1 MEAQASGEGGAAGPT
16 GCGRCRRAGIFGRSA
31 DTLPGAPRDNGQLC
45 DPGGRLSDIAAL
57 KARREQPWFAEW
69 AGHVSD
75 EHVEGATGALRELI
89 DDIVALGP
97 DPEEDDAREAVDK
110 CVRRLNALD
119 DGWITTMEREDL
131 CEVIYKIVDLAGFE
145 GDEDWTEE

>member
-1 MEAQASGEGGAAGPT
+1 
-16 GCGRCRRAGIFGRSA
+16 
-31 DTLPGAPRDNGQLC
+31 
-45 DPGGRLSDIAAL
+45 LSDIAAL
-57 KARREQPWFAEW
+57 KVWREQPLFAEW
-69 AGHVSD
+69 AGDVSG
-75 EHVEGATGALRELI
+75 ERIESATRALRVLV

-131 CEVIYKIVDLAGFE
+131 CEAIDKIVDLAGFE
-145 GDEDWTEE
+145 ADEDWTDEREW